1 MVAAYVGFGLYDLN
15 DSGFYA
21 LRAIS
26 NILNAIL
33 NVSMYSLCVIM
44 NVIYVIMTFIIKGF
58 ALQSQAVFLVWDIW
72 LIRIFQSHITKLNS
86 WN

>member
-1 MVAAYVGFGLYDLN
+1 MVAAYVGFGLDDLN
-15 DSGFYA
+15 DSAFYA

-26 NILNAIL
+26 SIL
-33 NVSMYSLCVIM
+33 NVSLYSLCVIM
-44 NVIYVIMTFIIKGF
+44 NVIYAIMTFIIQGF

-86 WN
+86 WD